1 MSVPEI
7 PAACTILVVDDD
19 ETVRTITSR
28 MLRCEGFA
36 VMTARDGLEALQLL
50 NRSADPVSLIV
61 SDLKMPRMTGRELA
75 ERLSGRTP
83 AIPMLFVSG
92 HPTEVLAG
100 ALPGPVL
107 MKPFSVNDFVSTVYA
122 LLSPHPHQP
131 A

>member
-1 MSVPEI
+1 MSVPEL
-7 PAACTILVVDDD
+7 PAFTILVVDDD
-19 ETVRTITSR
+19 ETVRTVISR
-28 MLRCEGFA
+28 MLRTEGFA
-36 VMTARDGLEALQLL
+36 VVTARDGLEALQLV
-50 NRSADPVSLIV
+50 NRSTDPISLLV

-83 AIPMLFVSG
+83 AIPMLFISG

-107 MKPFSVNDFVSTVYA
+107 MKPFAINDLVSTVYA
-122 LLSPHPHQP
+122 LLSVHRYQP

>member
-1 MSVPEI
+1 MSVPGL

-19 ETVRTITSR
+19 ETVRTIVAR
-28 MLRCEGFA
+28 MLRSEGFA
-36 VMTARDGLEALQLL
+36 VMTACDGLEALQQV

-83 AIPMLFVSG
+83 PIPMLFVSG
-92 HPTEVLAG
+92 HPTAVLAG

-107 MKPFSVNDFVSTVYA
+107 MKPFSVNDLVSTVYG
-122 LLSPHPHQP
+122 LLSSQRHQL